1 MRWAVRLA
9 EKLAGQVSLQ
19 LLVKVI
25 FGYAKIARF
34 RFRKSPEILE
44 RINEFVVRRTELDK
58 QAATHRLHLIAG
70 SDLRAV
76 AAQTKLPVFG
86 LTGILDPI
94 VPWPWVQ
101 RWLKMNCPALRDYK
115 IVRADH
121 NVLGTG
127 TKAAAEQILKWV
139 T

>member
-9 EKLAGQVSLQ
+9 EKLAGQVSLR

-44 RINEFVVRRTELDK
+44 HINEFVARRTELDK
-58 QAATHRLHLIAG
+58 QAATHRLYLIAG
-70 SDLRAV
+70 SNFCAV
-76 AAQTKLPVFG
+76 ATQTNLPVYAV
-86 LTGILDPI
+86 TGILDPI
-94 VPWPWVQ
+94 VPWPWVR
-101 RWLKMNCPALRDYK
+101 RWLKRNCPALRDYK